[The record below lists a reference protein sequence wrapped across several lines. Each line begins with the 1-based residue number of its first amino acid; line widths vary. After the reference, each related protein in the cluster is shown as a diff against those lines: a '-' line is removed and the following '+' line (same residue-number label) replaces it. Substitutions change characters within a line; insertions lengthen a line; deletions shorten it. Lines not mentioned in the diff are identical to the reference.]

1 MQTLDPTTEGGAKAL
16 DRLRSEEIGW
26 LTTVTPDGQPQSSPV
41 WFLWQDGAIVIY
53 SQRRARRNG
62 NIADQP
68 RVSFNVNTDATGDEY
83 VTIEGIATLE
93 AGPPA
98 TTNPEY
104 VAKYTPRIE
113 GYGWTVEWFAGE
125 YPFLLR
131 IAPTR
136 VRVG

>member
-1 MQTLDPTTEGGAKAL
+1 MQTLDPTTETGAKAL

-68 RVSFNVNTDATGDEY
+68 RVSFNVNTDATGDDY

-98 TTNPEY
+98 TTNPVY
-104 VAKYTPRIE
+104 VAKYASRIA
-113 GYGWTVEWFAGE
+113 GYGWTVDWFAGE

-131 IAPTR
+131 ITR
-136 VRVG
+136 TRWRVG

>member
-1 MQTLDPTTEGGAKAL
+1 MQTLDPTTEAGARAL
-16 DRLRSEEIGW
+16 DRLRSESIGW

-104 VAKYTPRIE
+104 VAKYESRIA

-131 IAPTR
+131 ITPTR
-136 VRVG
+136 WRVG